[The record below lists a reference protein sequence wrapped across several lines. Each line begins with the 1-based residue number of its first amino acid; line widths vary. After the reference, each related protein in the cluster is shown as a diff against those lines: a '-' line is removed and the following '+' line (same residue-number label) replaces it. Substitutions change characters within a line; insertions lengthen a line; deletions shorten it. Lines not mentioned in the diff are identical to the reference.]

1 MGYLNTVIVFPL
13 FQTCRLLDQV
23 SRADEQTNDLLL
35 IVSAVNMECFWVEC
49 LQLYHESNIF
59 STIVLL

>member
-13 FQTCRLLDQV
+13 LLDCRLLDQV
-23 SRADEQTNDLLL
+23 SQADKQTNDLLL
-35 IVSAVNMECFWVEC
+35 IVSTVDMECFWVEC
-49 LQLYHESNIF
+49 LQLYHESHIF

>member
-1 MGYLNTVIVFPL
+1 MGYLNTVVVFSL

-23 SRADEQTNDLLL
+23 SRADEQTNDLIL
-35 IVSAVNMECFWVEC
+35 IVSTVDMECFGVEC